1 MPVPPYGNLG
11 PLNRLYSSNYLEFL
25 APLAQFQ
32 FAAAI
37 LDTNGRSSMASREV
51 SDCSR
56 VQLAGGDSFAS
67 VGLGLWKIEN
77 AVTADMVYAA
87 IKAGYRHLDAA
98 CDYGNE
104 REAGEG
110 IKRALSDGLCTRDEL
125 WITSKLWNT
134 YHHAD
139 HVGPAAQR
147 SLSDLGIDYF
157 DLYLIHFPIP
167 IKYVPIEQRY
177 PPGWH
182 FDPEADEPQMIADS
196 VPISETWAAMERL
209 KINGHARHIGIS
221 NFGCS
226 LIRDLLSYATVRPS
240 VLQVESHPY
249 LVQPKLLRYC
259 QQENIAFTGFSPLGA
274 PSYVPLGMAQA
285 SDSVLE
291 LDCVQAIAAKHNKT
305 PAQVV
310 LRWGVQRGTAV
321 IPKTSSPARL
331 LENIDIFDFQ
341 LTEEEMQQIAAL
353 DSNRRFND
361 PGEFCESAFG
371 CYFPIYE

>member
-1 MPVPPYGNLG
+1 MVSG
-11 PLNRLYSSNYLEFL
+11 
-25 APLAQFQ
+25 
-32 FAAAI
+32 
-37 LDTNGRSSMASREV
+37 DV

-56 VQLAGGDSFAS
+56 VQLAGGDSFAA

-110 IKRALSDGLCTRDEL
+110 INRAISDGLCSRDEL

-134 YHHAD
+134 YHHAE
-139 HVGPAAQR
+139 HVELAAQR

-157 DLYLIHFPIP
+157 DLYLVHFPIP
-167 IKYVPIEQRY
+167 IKYVPIQQRY
-177 PPGWH
+177 PPGWLY
-182 FDPEADEPQMIADS
+182 DPEADQPRMIADA
-196 VPISETWAAMERL
+196 VPISETWSAMEKLYRS
-209 KINGHARHIGIS
+209 GQTRHIGIS

-249 LVQPKLLRYC
+249 LVQAKLLRYC
-259 QQENIAFTGFSPLGA
+259 QQEQIAFTGFSPLGA

-291 LDCVQAIAAKHNKT
+291 LECVRAIAADHKKT
-305 PAQVV
+305 AAQVV

-321 IPKTSSPARL
+321 IPKTSNPARL
-331 LENIDIFDFQ
+331 AENIDIFDFI
-341 LTEEEMQQIAAL
+341 LSDDEMQQIAAL